1 MITMMKAS
9 ILLVNLLAPIALHA
23 SAVYSNTTTDTGGTV
38 FYSTGPYVQIGDNIT
53 LAGTERSA
61 NSATA
66 EFFDGGTGSG
76 TFDAT
81 LRFFNAGSPVG
92 AQIGAFTVTGT
103 AITSGN
109 VVDVTWNLGGLVLPT
124 NVIFTISE
132 SNVASGLDLGF
143 TLFEPPTVG
152 SSSNQFYI
160 VSTNG
165 TTYSQAS
172 QGNNQDNLFFFLDA
186 SPVSVPEPGT
196 MVLTLLAL
204 SVITQARKWLR

>member
-1 MITMMKAS
+1 MMKAS
-9 ILLVNLLAPIALHA
+9 ILLVSLLASVALHA
-23 SAVYSNTTTDTGGTV
+23 STVYSNITTDTGGTV
-38 FYSTGPYVQIGDNIT
+38 FYSTGPYVQIGDSIT
-53 LAGTERSA
+53 LAGSARSA

-66 EFFDGGTGSG
+66 EFFDGGAGSG

-81 LRFFNAGSPVG
+81 LRFFDLGSPLG
-92 AQIGAFTVTGT
+92 SQIGGGFTVTGT
-103 AITSGN
+103 PITSGN
-109 VVDVTWNLGGLVLPT
+109 VADVTWNLGGLVLPT
-124 NVIFTISE
+124 NVVFTISE
-132 SNVASGLDLGF
+132 ANVASGLDLGF

-165 TTYSQAS
+165 TIYSQAS
-172 QGNNQDNLFFFLDA
+172 QGNSQDNLFFFLDA

-204 SVITQARKWLR
+204 SVLAQARKWLR